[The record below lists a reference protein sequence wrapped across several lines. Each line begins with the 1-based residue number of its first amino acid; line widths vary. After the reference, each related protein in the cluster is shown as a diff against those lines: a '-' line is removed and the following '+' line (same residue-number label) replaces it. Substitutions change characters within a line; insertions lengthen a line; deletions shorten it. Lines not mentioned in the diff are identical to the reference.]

1 MNRETLKS
9 ALAPTS
15 DCLTPQQL
23 EACMAEPH
31 KQNAHLSS
39 CAHCQA
45 ELAMLQAFESDA
57 PLPGEGAA
65 VAWISSQLDRRMDQ
79 IKGQSRGATVAGASL
94 WTRMWAGWNARI
106 LVPAA
111 AVMAVAIASFV
122 MLRPAKEPDLRADA
136 GNGPVVFR
144 SQQVDITGPVGSV
157 SEAPKSFAWKAY
169 SGAARYKISLM
180 EVDRNPLWD
189 AETGATSIALPDAIR
204 GKLLTGKTVLWQVTA
219 LDAQGKVLATS
230 QAERLVVLSGR
241 SEANP

>member
-23 EACMAEPH
+23 EAFLAEPQ

-39 CAHCQA
+39 CARCQA
-45 ELAMLQAFESDA
+45 ELSMLQAFESDA

-79 IKGQSRGATVAGASL
+79 IKGQSRAAASSSL
-94 WTRMWAGWNARI
+94 WARVWSSWSTRI

-111 AVMAVAIASFV
+111 AVMAIAIGSFV
-122 MLRPAKEPDLRADA
+122 MLRPAKEPELRADA

-144 SQQVDITGPVGSV
+144 SQQVDLVGPSGSV
-157 SEAPKSFAWKAY
+157 SEAPKSLAWKAFP
-169 SGAARYKISLM
+169 GAALYKVSLM

-189 AETGATSIALPDAIR
+189 AETNAISVEVPAAVR
-204 GKLLTGKTVLWQVTA
+204 AKMLLGKTVLWQVTA

-230 QAERLVVLSGR
+230 QAERLVVSSGR